1 MLNNREGVEDMT
13 AAQERDAQRRLK
25 PTRATVGN
33 VGLPSTKGERD
44 KYVKDYADEKGGN
57 PKLRR
62 FRDLM
67 LKGKRNNEEV
77 EEDSGIFEGR
87 FETHPFVHTNP
98 HTGEKVRGQL
108 KSMLH
113 RDPKT
118 GEKTFTTGKKDI
130 TTRNISIRSVN

>member
-13 AAQERDAQRRLK
+13 AAQKRDRDDEDNA
-25 PTRATVGN
+25 TRETVAG
-33 VGLPSTKGERD
+33 VKVPSTDDER
-44 KYVKDYADEKGGN
+44 KRYAQNWKKKNRGN
-57 PKLRR
+57 TKLRR